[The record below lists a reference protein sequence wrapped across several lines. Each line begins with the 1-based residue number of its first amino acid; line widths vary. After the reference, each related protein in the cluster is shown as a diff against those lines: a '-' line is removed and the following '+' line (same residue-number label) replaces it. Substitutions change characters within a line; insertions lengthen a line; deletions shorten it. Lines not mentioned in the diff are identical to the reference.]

1 MPSLVYTIG
10 SKYRGLIMKERT
22 VVAEISVV
30 PLGTGSAGV
39 SEYVAACIDVLE
51 KRKKISY
58 RLTPMGTILE
68 GPLTE
73 ILAATEEMHKVPFL
87 KGALRVV
94 TTLKIDDRRDKK
106 LSMQGKLKSVTKR
119 KPDTRI

>member
-1 MPSLVYTIG
+1 
-10 SKYRGLIMKERT
+10 MKKRN

-39 SEYVAACIDVLE
+39 SEYVAGCMDVLIGNSSI
-51 KRKKISY
+51 KY

-68 GPLTE
+68 GPLDQVLKVTR
-73 ILAATEEMHKVPFL
+73 AMHEVPFK

-94 TTLKIDDRRDKK
+94 TTLKIDDRCDLR
-106 LSMQGKLKSVTKR
+106 LSMQGKVNRVKKLR
-119 KPDTRI
+119 PDVNI